1 MGGRRGGERL
11 PYKAQRCLSVHL
23 GVSLQI
29 WSHFEMFKTI
39 IARPE
44 CGQNVFP
51 TSSQPQNTS
60 VSPFESILRHT
71 NITDFSSLSNN
82 STSEIPF
89 IYLKPEKRDPFQV
102 QHPCI
107 AHYREYGPGTSYHA
121 T

>member
-1 MGGRRGGERL
+1 MEGAGGERL

-29 WSHFEMFKTI
+29 WSHFEMSKTI

-51 TSSQPQNTS
+51 TSSQSQNTS
-60 VSPFESILRHT
+60 VSPFESILCHT

-102 QHPCI
+102 QRPCI